1 MIATD
6 WHGQPRTVSPLVSRS
21 QHNGR
26 KILDTPRLLCSRT
39 DIDPVEV
46 KVKAENER
54 MTKVKGPIRFDVP
67 QFEP

>member
-21 QHNGR
+21 QRNGR

-39 DIDPVEV
+39 DIDPV

-54 MTKVKGPIRFDVP
+54 MTKVKGLILRFDVP